1 MIGKTKISLELHYML
16 VDDNH
21 FKQYACDYH
30 ISPSAHGH
38 GSEQIYTV
46 NINFSQER
54 QTPLN
59 QANQHEL
66 A

>member
-1 MIGKTKISLELHYML
+1 ML

-30 ISPSAHGH
+30 TSPCAHGH
-38 GSEQIYTV
+38 GSERIYTV
-46 NINFSQER
+46 NINFAQER
-54 QTPLN
+54 ETPLN
-59 QANQHEL
+59 QANEHEL